1 MLTAVNTNFH
11 DSSSFPF
18 LMPDEITN
26 KIWNG
31 SEISS
36 VFSGS
41 DKIIE
46 SITLCKIAADLESDS
61 QVRSQTFCVNGR
73 AYEQMKILVTSDSD
87 TWLPSADEYRIAHIF
102 FNHFASPACLC
113 IQMIFPAY
121 FVYPSGSSVQVAV
134 NGECFAPSQMPVSAE
149 TYPRTDRINVTGRI
163 VSVCFSLTHKD
174 GK

>member
-1 MLTAVNTNFH
+1 MLAAVNTNFH

-36 VFSGS
+36 
-41 DKIIE
+41 
-46 SITLCKIAADLESDS
+46 CKIAADLESDS
-61 QVRSQTFCVNGR
+61 QMRSQAFCVNGR
-73 AYEQMKILVTSDSD
+73 AYEKMKILVTSYSD
-87 TWLPSADEYRIAHIF
+87 TWLPSADEYRIAHII
-102 FNHFASPACLC
+102 FNYFALPACLC
-113 IQMIFPAY
+113 IQMILSAY

-134 NGECFAPSQMPVSAE
+134 YGEYFAPSQMPVSAE
-149 TYPRTDRINVTGRI
+149 TYPRTDRIYVTGRI
-163 VSVCFSLTHKD
+163 ASVCGPLTHKD